1 MTNNARTTPV
11 DIASAANPRVKAAV
25 RLRDRRERDRTGR
38 TIVDG
43 AREILNAL
51 DGGARV
57 IEAYVYEPLVTSLD
71 ARTAVVRLRDGGA
84 TVLTMSAATFE
95 RVAFGER
102 SDGVVTIVEM
112 PATDI
117 DRLRLPS
124 DPLLLVVEAV
134 EKPGNLG
141 AIVRTADGAGADA
154 VIAASPITDV
164 FNPNAIRASLGTV
177 FAVPVA
183 AAPTADVLAWL
194 RRVPVRIVAARVDA
208 QALYT
213 HVDLRGPVGI
223 VVGNEAGGL
232 SAAWSASDVDAV
244 RLPMLG
250 EADSL
255 NVSAAAAILLYEARR
270 QRGIPNQRRDRE
282 SSG

>member
-1 MTNNARTTPV
+1 MTDDTAAKAV

-43 AREILNAL
+43 ARELLRAI
-51 DGGARV
+51 DGGV
-57 IEAYVYEPLVTSLD
+57 QVVEAYVHPRLITSPD
-71 ARTAVVRLRDGGA
+71 ARAAMARLRQAGSV
-84 TVLTMSAATFE
+84 VLSMSAAAFE
-95 RVAFGER
+95 KVAFGER
-102 SDGVVTIVEM
+102 NDGIVAIVET

-117 DRLRLPS
+117 DRLHVPV
-124 DPLLLVVEAV
+124 DPLVMVVEAI

-141 AIVRTADGAGADA
+141 AIARTADGAGADA
-154 VIAASPITDV
+154 LIAASPITDV

-177 FAVPVA
+177 FTVPIA
-183 AAPTADVLAWL
+183 AAPSPDVVALL

-208 QALYT
+208 DVLYSD
-213 HVDLRGPVGI
+213 VDLRGPVAI

-232 SAAWSASDVDAV
+232 SNAWSAADITAV

-270 QRGIPNQRRDRE
+270 QRGISRGPRHRA
-282 SSG
+282 GPG